1 MDWILIAEWF
11 LIALTVIAIAGTLV
25 LGYLV
30 GECIFQSMYYDWQD
44 YKRRRR
50 HERRRRRPRGREHD
64 QSKH

>member
-1 MDWILIAEWF
+1 MSWILIAEWF

-25 LGYLV
+25 LRYLV

-50 HERRRRRPRGREHD
+50 YER
-64 QSKH
+64 